1 MSDTELVRLTVP
13 ELLRTAVAAHRDEP
27 FLFWDDTVATF
38 GEFGESVDRAAVMWQ
53 HLGVRP
59 GDRVAFLADN
69 TPQFLHA
76 WFGLAKVGGVLTAI
90 NTAFTADEIA
100 YIVEHSQARFA
111 LVSPPHLDRLQQA
124 RQSAGDIEQVVVLGD
139 GGLRTDDP
147 ALLDYAELVAKFS
160 GAPTPTTIAEDDL
173 ISIIYTSGTTG
184 RPKGVMQPHRNF
196 VRTGQAYPP
205 WLDIRAGDR
214 LYLTLPLFH
223 INSQA
228 YSSMGALGAGASI
241 VLKRKFSASA
251 FWPDIEKYGVTHFNF
266 IGAMAMI
273 LSKADT
279 SIDPAVSK
287 VRVAYGGTKLP
298 PAVQEQIEGGLGCK
312 IISGFGMS
320 ETTFGFVEDV
330 RGERRSGSIGKPRQH
345 PDPSFPRTEARL
357 VDDDGVDVATG
368 EVGELLLRNG
378 ATMLGYFRDAE
389 ATARAMEGGWLHT
402 GDLLRCDDEGFY
414 YFVDRKKDI
423 IRRRGENISSV
434 EVERVLLEHPAIS
447 GAAVVGVPSE
457 LTDEEVMACVT
468 VTDEATLAP
477 TDVID
482 WCAARL
488 AGFKVPR
495 YVVIVGE
502 LPRTGS
508 HKVQKAPL
516 REGWQSRPGLYDRT
530 AAPADSV
537 GSGRAG

>member
-1 MSDTELVRLTVP
+1 MHATELDVLTVP
-13 ELLRTAVAAHRDEP
+13 ELLRVAIAEHRDEP
-27 FLFWDDTVATF
+27 FLLWEGTVATF

-53 HLGVRP
+53 QLGVRH

-69 TPQFLHA
+69 SPQFLHA

-100 YIVEHSQARFA
+100 YIVGHSQSRFA
-111 LVSPPHLDRLQQA
+111 LVSQAHVDRFLQAQV
-124 RQSAGDIEQVVVLGD
+124 SANRVEQVVVLNDGDKRRD
-139 GGLRTDDP
+139 GGDLLEYADQIAKSAGDP
-147 ALLDYAELVAKFS
+147 VPVDLV
-160 GAPTPTTIAEDDL
+160 GDDL

-196 VRTGQAYPP
+196 VRTGQSYPY
-205 WLDIRAGDR
+205 WLDIHAGDR
-214 LYLTLPLFH
+214 LYMTLPLFH

-228 YSSMGALGAGASI
+228 YSSMGALAAGASI
-241 VLKRKFSASA
+241 ALKRKFSASA
-251 FWPDIEKYGVTHFNF
+251 FWPDIERYGITHFNF

-273 LSKADT
+273 LSQAGT
-279 SIDPAVSK
+279 SIEPSRSK

-330 RGERRSGSIGKPRQH
+330 RGERRTGSIGQPRQH
-345 PDPSFPRTEARL
+345 PDPTFPRTEARL
-357 VDDDGVDVATG
+357 VDDDGKDVATG

-378 ATMLGYFRDAE
+378 ATMLGYFRDE
-389 ATARAMEGGWLHT
+389 DATAHAMAGGWLHT
-402 GDLLRCDDEGFY
+402 GDLLRCDADGFY

-434 EVERVLLEHPAIS
+434 EVERVLLEHPAIN
-447 GAAVVGVPSE
+447 GAAVIGVPSE
-457 LTDEEVMACVT
+457 LTDEEVLACVT
-468 VTDEATLAP
+468 VPDGASVTPAEI
-477 TDVID
+477 ID
-482 WCAARL
+482 WCDARL

-495 YVVIVGE
+495 YVAIVPE

-516 REGWQSRPGLYDRT
+516 REGWESRPGLYDRNT
-530 AAPADSV
+530 AAGSA
-537 GSGRAG
+537 GSGGTA